1 MRLISQVAK
10 EIWLCEQQNVTVYKG
25 DIYKFKMKLRK
36 DMNLQESLDASNY
49 IPPAL
54 IGKVGGAGDDGGDGG
69 DGGEAKGGDDGA
81 GGANETNEADEA
93 GEAGGDAGS
102 GSALAN
108 AEWPAA
114 LQGKLDQALREFPA
128 DSGMTTKERW
138 TAIAEFVGG
147 GEDEEGV
154 RGTIQRAPRRAEE
167 AAKGRGRGG
176 RYNGGRGGGAG
187 SQSVIRDAHAGSR
200 KASGEGEKEEAA
212 RNWDLGRIRSA
223 QTR

>member
-54 IGKVGGAGDDGGDGG
+54 IGKVGGAGGDGGDGG

-93 GEAGGDAGS
+93 GEAGDDAGS

-147 GEDEEGV
+147 GK
-154 RGTIQRAPRRAEE
+154 T
-167 AAKGRGRGG
+167 K
-176 RYNGGRGGGAG
+176 
-187 SQSVIRDAHAGSR
+187 
-200 KASGEGEKEEAA
+200 KECAA
-212 RNWDLGRIRSA
+212 RFKELRD
-223 QTR
+223 